1 MTSEDFLSKVPT
13 YVSNVVSD
21 GMITSI
27 DGRLNGQPFHATWPA
42 GVYVTRD
49 EQSYYLRLNFP
60 QQSIAFYERRRGNQG
75 PAFAINYSKREP
87 EERDGE
93 RRKVIH
99 VHLHCNNPEGRYS
112 FDTDAEINN
121 KDLERLKAIAD
132 YLKPTIDM
140 WHNIGNVNSIKL
152 MNSRGRGTLDSLVVP
167 QSE

>member
-1 MTSEDFLSKVPT
+1 MQH
-13 YVSNVVSD
+13 
-21 GMITSI
+21 G
-27 DGRLNGQPFHATWPA
+27 PA

-99 VHLHCNNPEGRYS
+99 VHLHCNNPKEGIVL
-112 FDTDAEINN
+112 TQTQKLI
-121 KDLERLKAIAD
+121 
-132 YLKPTIDM
+132 
-140 WHNIGNVNSIKL
+140 IKI
-152 MNSRGRGTLDSLVVP
+152 
-167 QSE
+167 